1 MALKATIQDTSVSVG
16 DTVQISYLIKEQDKE
31 RTQPFT
37 GMILG
42 IRGRGTSKTFT
53 VRKVGADKVAVERI
67 FPLNSPWIKGIKVV
81 RKTKKKTRRAK
92 LTFLK
97 NEKFRKI

>member
-1 MALKATIQDTSVSVG
+1 MALKATIQDTTVNVG
-16 DTVQISYLIKEQDKE
+16 DTVQINYLIKEQDKE

-37 GMILG
+37 GIILG
-42 IRGRGTSKTFT
+42 IRGRGTSRTFT

-67 FPLNSPWIKGIKVV
+67 FPLNSPWIRGIKVV
-81 RKTKKKTRRAK
+81 RKPKRKIRRAK
-92 LTFLK
+92 LTFLR